1 MRFDPTTMFF
11 LVLAIGAVV
20 GFVFDRYRG
29 RGWFAR
35 QVTGG
40 RNAMLTGALVGIAG
54 SFIGYHVSMM
64 LRLGSGLPQLIGA
77 AVGAL
82 VVLLIWRAVR

>member
-11 LVLAIGAVV
+11 LVLVIGAVIGV
-20 GFVFDRYRG
+20 AFDRFGG

-40 RNAMLTGALVGIAG
+40 RNALVTGALVGIAG
-54 SFIGYHVSMM
+54 SFIGYHLAIM
-64 LRLGSGLPQLIGA
+64 LGLDTGVTQLIAA

-82 VVLLIWRAVR
+82 VVLFLWRTVR

>member
-11 LVLAIGAVV
+11 LVLLIGAVIGV
-20 GFVFDRYRG
+20 AFDRYRG

-40 RNAMLTGALVGIAG
+40 RNAALTGALIGVAG
-54 SFIGYHVSMM
+54 SFIGYHLVMI
-64 LRLGSGLPQLIGA
+64 LKLGTGTPQLIGA
-77 AVGAL
+77 AAGA
-82 VVLLIWRAVR
+82 VAVLFIWRAVR

>member
-1 MRFDPTTMFF
+1 MRLDPNTTFF
-11 LVLAIGAVV
+11 AVLVIGIVV
-20 GFVFDRYRG
+20 GAVFDRFRG

-40 RNAMLTGALVGIAG
+40 RNALLTGMLIGVAG
-54 SFIGYHVSMM
+54 SFIGYHLAMM
-64 LRLGSGLPQLIGA
+64 LRLGAGATQLIGA

-82 VVLLIWRAVR
+82 VVLFIWRAVR

>member
-1 MRFDPTTMFF
+1 MRLDPPTMFF
-11 LVLAIGAVV
+11 LVLVIGAVI
-20 GFVFDRYRG
+20 GLVFDRYRG

-64 LRLGSGLPQLIGA
+64 LRLGAGLAQLIGA

-82 VVLLIWRAVR
+82 IVLFVWRAVR